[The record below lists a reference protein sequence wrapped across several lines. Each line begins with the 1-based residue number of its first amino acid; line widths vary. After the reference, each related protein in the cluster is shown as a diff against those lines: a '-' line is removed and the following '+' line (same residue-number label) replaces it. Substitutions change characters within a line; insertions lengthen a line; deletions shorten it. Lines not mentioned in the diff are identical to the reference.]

1 MRNWKT
7 RSPASITDLDVVVV
21 VGVADLRVG
30 GLQGQSGIS
39 GNLRQEVSAPDRSRG
54 EGHAVSR
61 IRRPLVSRVR
71 DDDDVGRCAAAAAA
85 SEVATSVLSGLV
97 DVGVVV
103 WNQSGIL

>member
-71 DDDDVGRCAAAAAA
+71 DDDDVGRCAAAA
-85 SEVATSVLSGLV
+85 SEVATAVLSGLV